1 MSSLS
6 GPKTA
11 RVDCIVGA
19 RPNFMKVAPIVA
31 QLRLRPCF
39 SARLIHTGQHYSP
52 EMSDSFFR
60 DLRLPP
66 PDINLNVGGGSRIS
80 QTAQILA
87 KLEEVFTA
95 DRPDLVLVVGD
106 VTSTV
111 AAAVGATQMG
121 IPVAHV
127 EAGLRSFD
135 RGMPEEINRVVTDAV
150 SDYLFASEPSGVR
163 NLQAEGASPHRIHF
177 VGNVMIDSL
186 LASRE
191 RAMSS
196 AILECMQLQRRQYA
210 LVTLHRPSNV
220 DDADRLERLWRML
233 VELAETIPVVFPVH
247 PRTRQRVNEL
257 GLPSGRIVA
266 TDPLGYLDF
275 MRLMMDARMVL
286 TDSGGIQEET
296 TILDVPC
303 LTLRENTERPITI
316 EQGTNQLVGVDPEV
330 VLRAALETL
339 EREPAAHHT
348 PELWDG
354 RASERIVDILE
365 RCIT

>member
-1 MSSLS
+1 MRPNENA
-6 GPKTA
+6 GRDTMH
-11 RVDCIVGA
+11 VDCVVGA

-31 QLRLRPCF
+31 QLRLRPRF

-60 DLRLPP
+60 DLNLPP
-66 PDINLNVGGGSRIS
+66 PDINLNVGAGSRIS
-80 QTAQILA
+80 QTAQILG
-87 KLEEVFTA
+87 KLEGVFAA

-111 AAAVGATQMG
+111 AAALGAAQTG

-135 RGMPEEINRVVTDAV
+135 RSMPEETNRVVTDAV
-150 SDYLFASEPSGVR
+150 SDYLFASEPSGVQ
-163 NLQAEGASPHRIHF
+163 NLRAEGAPPHRIHF

-196 AILECMQLQRRQYA
+196 TVVESMQLRPCGYA

-220 DDADRLERLWRML
+220 DDANRLERLWRML
-233 VELAETIPVVFPVH
+233 LDLAETIPVVFPVH
-247 PRTRQRVNEL
+247 PRTRQRLDES
-257 GLPSGRIVA
+257 GLPSGRILI

-275 MRLMMDARMVL
+275 IRLMADCAHGTDGLRR
-286 TDSGGIQEET
+286 DSGGDHDFT
-296 TILDVPC
+296 RAVPHVA
-303 LTLRENTERPITI
+303 REHGAPC
-316 EQGTNQLVGVDPEV
+316 DD
-330 VLRAALETL
+330 RA
-339 EREPAAHHT
+339 RNEPAC
-348 PELWDG
+348 
-354 RASERIVDILE
+354 RS
-365 RCIT
+365 